1 MFRKNGN
8 AKAAIISSANLTRN
22 GMELNHEWGV
32 QIDKAQM
39 IDAVEMGM
47 LADVEFLLTEEQ
59 VIAILKQ
66 AHKEHPDGVEKV
78 KSQVVDIANIV
89 MPLKV
94 TDGVRIFIK
103 PYGSSESNVFKGDFS
118 HEKRMYFS
126 TKFPRAVRIGDI
138 LISYAVG
145 ACNMFGA
152 YRVTSKPI
160 RDEYNNPR
168 WPWYVEAD
176 CMTPSLANHKWE
188 NANLRVTTIANKYA
202 EKHNKPV
209 TKRGKMNLNGIK
221 HSNDKIRL
229 NDEYGRYLLSLLRSF
244 DLR

>member
-1 MFRKNGN
+1 M
-8 AKAAIISSANLTRN
+8 
-22 GMELNHEWGV
+22 GV
-32 QIDKAQM
+32 
-39 IDAVEMGM
+39 
-47 LADVEFLLTEEQ
+47 LAGVEFQLTEEQ
-59 VIAILKQ
+59 VRAIIEQ

-78 KSQVVDIANIV
+78 KPQVVDIANIV
-89 MPLKV
+89 MPLTV
-94 TDGVRIFIK
+94 SDGVRIFIK
-103 PYGSSESNVFKGDFS
+103 PYGSSESKVFKGDFS

-126 TKFPRAVRIGDI
+126 KKFPQAVRIGDI

-176 CMTPSLANHKWE
+176 CMTPYLANHKWE

-209 TKRGKMNLNGIK
+209 TKRGKMNLNGIN
-221 HSNDKIRL
+221 HSNDKIQL
-229 NDEYGRYLLSLLRSF
+229 DDEYGRYLLSLLRSF